1 MTRIARAQAEE
12 DLWAKWPLRV
22 TEALVSGDLTFD
34 QHGIAAFLCAQAD
47 YRKHTFI
54 ATLSTIADGLQWRGS
69 DDKLRR
75 DLAVLRENGWID
87 YTVTERQRKPY
98 LIRLTGLLVT
108 SHAEATA
115 AATAAPAPPP
125 VRQSTVGPR
134 QSAKLRNAEPKRL
147 RVAPELSTCG
157 SPQEEKRRE
166 ETKDLTDDLTERT
179 TEASY
184 ASEPTIDKTTDDD
197 RLLALFDESRAER
210 AQREAD
216 ERRRA
221 FEGGT
226 A

>member
-1 MTRIARAQAEE
+1 MTRIARDQADE
-12 DLWAKWPLRV
+12 DLWAKWPLRAS
-22 TEALVSGDLTFD
+22 EALVCGDLTFD
-34 QHGIAAFLCAQAD
+34 QHGILAFLCAQAD

-54 ATLSTIADGLQWRGS
+54 GKLSAIADGLQWRGS

-75 DLAVLRENGWID
+75 DLAALREGGWID

-98 LIRLTGLLVT
+98 LIRLKDLLVE
-108 SHAEATA
+108 SHTE
-115 AATAAPAPPP
+115 ATAAPAPRPM
-125 VRQSTVGPR
+125 RQSLVAPR
-134 QSAKLRNAEPKRL
+134 QSPEVRNPQPKPL
-147 RVAPELSTCG
+147 RVPSKPPACG

-166 ETKDLTDDLTERT
+166 QTKDLTDDLTERT

-184 ASEPTIDKTTDDD
+184 ASEPPIEKTTDDD
-197 RLLALFDESRAER
+197 RLFALFDESRAER